1 MSSELSF
8 LVKQPKLIQGGHSY
22 TINVT
27 IQKQDISGIS
37 KFEVELPE
45 GFVIRAVETSGAS
58 FIREQNIGKFIWV
71 SLPNAESIEVA
82 YQVYTPM
89 NLEKEYKIYSTFFY
103 LDGREKKSAS
113 YYSFME
119 TEKDSEE
126 LTLLE
131 INSLLIK
138 HPDCNIHYSVQ
149 IGAFHDAL
157 EAASIQSYFNISDE
171 IREDLDEGLVVYSVG
186 DFPDYYKAKEY
197 QENSS
202 IEGAFLILYY
212 MDMKISK
219 DVALKILLRK

>member
-37 KFEVELPE
+37 KFEIELPK
-45 GFVIRAVETSGAS
+45 GFAIRAVETSGAS
-58 FIREQNIGKFIWV
+58 FIRAQNIGKFIWV
-71 SLPNAESIEVA
+71 NLPNTESIEVS
-82 YQVYTPM
+82 YQVYVPL
-89 NLEKEYKIYSTFFY
+89 NLEKEYKVSSTFFY
-103 LDGREKKSAS
+103 LDGREKKSVN
-113 YYSFME
+113 YHSFME
-119 TEKDSEE
+119 TEIGSEE

-131 INSLLIK
+131 ISSLLTK
-138 HPDCNIHYSVQ
+138 HPDCNIRFSVQ
-149 IGAFHDAL
+149 VGAFQNPL
-157 EAASIQSYFNISDE
+157 ESSSISSYFNISDE
-171 IREDLDEGLVVYSVG
+171 IRENLDEGLVIYSVG
-186 DFPDYYKAKEY
+186 DFSDYYKAKEY

-202 IEGAFLILYY
+202 IAGAFLILYY